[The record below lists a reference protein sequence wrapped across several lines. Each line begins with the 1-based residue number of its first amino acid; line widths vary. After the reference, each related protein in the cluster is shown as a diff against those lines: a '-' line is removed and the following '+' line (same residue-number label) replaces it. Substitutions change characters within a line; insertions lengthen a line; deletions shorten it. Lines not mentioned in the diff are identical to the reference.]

1 MKIQPLNYHSRF
13 SAQNRPSF
21 KSQTEKQTQQNFD
34 TKQKIVLGSLLAGSA
49 LLLLSGVLSGRFSKK
64 TTEAVA
70 QALTDEAAQA
80 TPKRKL
86 KHAKEKLSAIVEHR
100 ASKKPDAEVL
110 QTANTDQP
118 QVNTKRK
125 LKNPSKKLYAIM
137 EHRAAKDNERVI
149 AKEIEE
155 DAKALELFNKQWE
168 DGMDDTVKRFIER
181 TPEEV
186 ERLLEIQEDIVNRLY
201 K

>member
-1 MKIQPLNYHSRF
+1 MLF
-13 SAQNRPSF
+13 
-21 KSQTEKQTQQNFD
+21 
-34 TKQKIVLGSLLAGSA
+34 
-49 LLLLSGVLSGRFSKK
+49 LSGVLNGRASKK
-64 TTEAVA
+64 TTEAVS
-70 QALTDEAAQA
+70 QALTDEAPQA

-86 KHAKEKLSAIVEHR
+86 KLASKKLSAIIKHR
-100 ASKKPDAEVL
+100 VSKKPAETVS

-118 QVNTKRK
+118 QVKAKRK

-137 EHRAAKDNERVI
+137 EHRVAKDNERVI

-168 DGMDDTVKRFIER
+168 EGMDDTVKRFIER

>member
-1 MKIQPLNYHSRF
+1 MKIQPHNYRCSQQTR
-13 SAQNRPSF
+13 SSF
-21 KSQTEKQTQQNFD
+21 RSQTENQPQQNFD

-49 LLLLSGVLSGRFSKK
+49 LLFLSGVLNGRASKK
-64 TTEAVA
+64 TTEAVS
-70 QALTDEAAQA
+70 QALTDEAPQ
-80 TPKRKL
+80 TPPKRKL
-86 KHAKEKLSAIVEHR
+86 KLASKKLSAIIKHR
-100 ASKKPDAEVL
+100 VSKKPAETVS

-118 QVNTKRK
+118 QVKAKRK

-137 EHRAAKDNERVI
+137 EHRVAKDNERVI

-168 DGMDDTVKRFIER
+168 EGMDDTVKRFIER